1 MLSFI
6 QTRDTRSIF
15 TYIFNMDKRFFIWG
29 IIAFLSLPVFAQ
41 KQWTLRECID
51 YALEHNIQLQQ
62 DKLQQ
67 ETSSEDVKQSRAQL
81 LPSATF
87 STGHNVSYRPFPDG
101 GETTVTN
108 GYVDTK
114 INKTTY
120 NGSYNVAAN
129 WTVWNGNKNVNTVKQ
144 NKITEQQAELTAQ
157 TTANSIQEQITQL
170 YVQIL
175 YNTEAVK
182 VYGQVVEISKGN
194 LERGRTML
202 EVGSI
207 ARSDVAQL
215 EAQVATDEYNLVNA
229 EGQTARYKLQL
240 KQLLEITDTED
251 FEIAVPDASDEEALA
266 EVPPLVDTYNTA
278 LSFRPEI
285 KSAQLGIEASELQKK
300 IARAGYMPTIGVNA
314 SVMASTNSTSD
325 NSWSKQMKSNLSAGA
340 GITLSVPLYEQRSA
354 KTSIRKAKIQQKE
367 QELELQTQQ
376 KELWSTIEGYWL
388 DANTNQAR
396 FRSAQASVNSAQES
410 FNLVSEKF
418 NEGLSNIEELTTGKT
433 TLLNAEQS
441 MLESKYTS
449 ILSMQMLHFYNG
461 DEINL

>member
-1 MLSFI
+1 M
-6 QTRDTRSIF
+6 
-15 TYIFNMDKRFFIWG
+15 NKRILIW
-29 IIAFLSLPVFAQ
+29 ISVALVALPASSQ
-41 KQWTLRECID
+41 RQWTLRECID

-62 DKLQQ
+62 NRLQQ
-67 ETSSEDVKQSRAQL
+67 ESSGEDVKQARAQL

-87 STGHNVSYRPFPDG
+87 STAHNVNYRPFPDG

-120 NGSYNVAAN
+120 NGSYNIGAN
-129 WTVWNGNKNVNTVKQ
+129 WTVWNGNKNVNTLKQ
-144 NKITEQQAELTAQ
+144 NKITEEQAELTAE

-175 YNTEAVK
+175 YNTESIK
-182 VYGQVVEISKGN
+182 VFEQIVAISKGN
-194 LERGRTML
+194 LERGRAML

-207 ARSDVAQL
+207 ARADVAKL

-229 EGQTARYKLQL
+229 QGQTARYKLQL

-251 FEIAVPDASDEEALA
+251 FDIAIPDASDEEALA
-266 EVPPLVDTYNTA
+266 EVPSLVDTYNTA
-278 LSFRPEI
+278 VSFRPEI
-285 KSAQLGIEASELQKK
+285 KSAQLGIEASELEEK

-314 SVMASTNSTSD
+314 SVTASTNSTSD
-325 NSWSKQMKSNLSAGA
+325 NSWGKQMKSNFSAGA
-340 GITLSVPLYEQRSA
+340 GVSLSVPLYEQRSA
-354 KTSIRKAKIQQKE
+354 KTSIRKAKLQRQE
-367 QELELQTQQ
+367 QELDLQTQQ

-410 FNLVSEKF
+410 FDLVSEKF
-418 NEGLSNIEELTTGKT
+418 NEGLSNIEELTTGKS
-433 TLLNAEQS
+433 TLLDAEQS
-441 MLESKYTS
+441 RLESKYTS
-449 ILSMQMLHFYNG
+449 ILNLQMLHFYNG
-461 DEINL
+461 EEINL

>member
-1 MLSFI
+1 
-6 QTRDTRSIF
+6 
-15 TYIFNMDKRFFIWG
+15 MDKRLIIWG
-29 IIAFLSLPVFAQ
+29 ILVFLSLPCLAQ

-62 DKLQQ
+62 NRLQQ
-67 ETSSEDVKQSRAQL
+67 ESSGEDVKQARAQL

-87 STGHNVSYRPFPDG
+87 STSHNVNYRPFPDG

-120 NGSYNVAAN
+120 NGSYNIGAN
-129 WTVWNGNKNVNTVKQ
+129 WTVWNGNKNVNTLKQ
-144 NKITEQQAELTAQ
+144 NKITEEQAELTAE

-175 YNTEAVK
+175 YNTESIK
-182 VYGQVVEISKGN
+182 VFEQIVAISKGN
-194 LERGRTML
+194 LERGRAML

-207 ARSDVAQL
+207 ARADVAKL

-229 EGQTARYKLQL
+229 QGQTARYKLQL

-251 FEIAVPDASDEEALA
+251 FDIAIPDASDEEALA
-266 EVPPLVDTYNTA
+266 EVPSLVDTYNTA
-278 LSFRPEI
+278 VSFRPEI
-285 KSAQLGIEASELQKK
+285 RSAQLGIEASELEEK
-300 IARAGYMPTIGVNA
+300 IARAGYMPTVGINA
-314 SVMASTNSTSD
+314 SVTASTNSTSD
-325 NSWSKQMKSNLSAGA
+325 NSWGKQMKSNFSAGA
-340 GITLSVPLYEQRSA
+340 GVNLSVPLYEQRSA
-354 KTSIRKAKIQQKE
+354 KTSIRKAKLQRQE

-396 FRSAQASVNSAQES
+396 FRSAQASVYSAQES
-410 FNLVSEKF
+410 FDLVSEKF
-418 NEGLSNIEELTTGKT
+418 NEGLSNIEELTTGKS
-433 TLLNAEQS
+433 TLLDAEQS
-441 MLESKYTS
+441 RLESKYTS
-449 ILSMQMLHFYNG
+449 ILNLQMLHFYNG
-461 DEINL
+461 EEINL

>member
-1 MLSFI
+1 ME
-6 QTRDTRSIF
+6 
-15 TYIFNMDKRFFIWG
+15 KRL
-29 IIAFLSLPVFAQ
+29 IICGLAATLWLPCTAQ
-41 KQWTLRECID
+41 RQWTLRECID

-62 DKLQQ
+62 DRLQQ
-67 ETSSEDVKQSRAQL
+67 ESSGEDVKQARAQL

-129 WTVWNGNKNVNTVKQ
+129 WTVWNGNKNVNTLKQ
-144 NKITEQQAELTAQ
+144 NKITEEQAELSVQ

-175 YNTEAVK
+175 YNTESIK
-182 VYGQVVEISKGN
+182 VYEQVVAISKGN
-194 LERGRTML
+194 LARGQAML

-207 ARSDVAQL
+207 ARADVAQL

-229 EGQTARYKLQL
+229 QGQTARYKLQL

-251 FEIAVPDASDEEALA
+251 FDIAVPDASDDEALA
-266 EVPPLVDTYNTA
+266 AVPSLVDIYNTA
-278 LSFRPEI
+278 VTFRPEI
-285 KSAQLGIEASELQKK
+285 KSARLGIEASELQEK
-300 IARAGYMPTIGVNA
+300 IARAGYMPTVGINA

-325 NSWSKQMKSNLSAGA
+325 NAWSKQMKSNLTAGA
-340 GITLSVPLYEQRSA
+340 GVNLSIPLYEQRSA
-354 KTSIRKAKIQQKE
+354 KTSIRKAKLQRQE
-367 QELELQTQQ
+367 QELELLTQQ

-410 FNLVSEKF
+410 FDLVSEKF

-433 TLLNAEQS
+433 TLINAEQNR
-441 MLESKYTS
+441 LESKYTS
-449 ILSMQMLHFYNG
+449 ILSMQMLRFYNG
-461 DEINL
+461 DEIDI

>member
-1 MLSFI
+1 
-6 QTRDTRSIF
+6 
-15 TYIFNMDKRFFIWG
+15 MDKRLIIWG
-29 IIAFLSLPVFAQ
+29 IFAFLSFPCLAQ

-62 DKLQQ
+62 NRLQQ
-67 ETSSEDVKQSRAQL
+67 ESSGEDVKQARAQL

-87 STGHNVSYRPFPDG
+87 STAHNVSYRPFPDG

-120 NGSYNVAAN
+120 NGSYNIGAN
-129 WTVWNGNKNVNTVKQ
+129 WTVWNGNKNVNTLKQ
-144 NKITEQQAELTAQ
+144 NKITEEQAGLTAE

-175 YNTEAVK
+175 YNTESIK
-182 VYGQVVEISKGN
+182 VFEQIVAISKSN
-194 LERGRTML
+194 LERGRAML

-207 ARSDVAQL
+207 ARADVAKL

-229 EGQTARYKLQL
+229 QGQTARYKLQL

-251 FEIAVPDASDEEALA
+251 FDIAIPDASDEEALA
-266 EVPPLVDTYNTA
+266 EVPSLVDTYNTA
-278 LSFRPEI
+278 VSFRPEI
-285 KSAQLGIEASELQKK
+285 RSAQLGIEASELEEK

-314 SVMASTNSTSD
+314 SVTASTNSTSD
-325 NSWSKQMKSNLSAGA
+325 NSWGKQMKSNFSAGA
-340 GITLSVPLYEQRSA
+340 GVSLSVPLYEQRSA
-354 KTSIRKAKIQQKE
+354 KTSIRKAKLQRQE

-410 FNLVSEKF
+410 FDLVSEKF
-418 NEGLSNIEELTTGKT
+418 NEGLSNIEELTTGKS
-433 TLLNAEQS
+433 TLLDAEQS
-441 MLESKYTS
+441 RLESKYTS
-449 ILSMQMLHFYNG
+449 ILNLQMLHFYNG
-461 DEINL
+461 EKINL